1 MLANPREI
9 LCRYRV
15 STPSLTVVYPD
26 FNPLRRE
33 PVGQSIFHAFLD
45 ERRCADVRPVRRTR
59 TIKEKL
65 IVRKKLGGA
74 KLAES
79 TLREDYPKSMHRR
92 FKLDFQ
98 SLPSSDDSGFR
109 SWRRVELVQHC
120 LVCFAG
126 QHLKKSSMSESSSEI
141 MELEEGILLTH
152 PEITKKPNCNPRHNN
167 NINPAC
173 MSIETD
179 V

>member
-1 MLANPREI
+1 MQL
-9 LCRYRV
+9 
-15 STPSLTVVYPD
+15 
-26 FNPLRRE
+26 
-33 PVGQSIFHAFLD
+33 
-45 ERRCADVRPVRRTR
+45 
-59 TIKEKL
+59 
-65 IVRKKLGGA
+65 
-74 KLAES
+74 
-79 TLREDYPKSMHRR
+79 
-92 FKLDFQ
+92 
-98 SLPSSDDSGFR
+98 
-109 SWRRVELVQHC
+109 VELY

-152 PEITKKPNCNPRHNN
+152 PDITKKPNCNPRHNN